1 MKRSF
6 ETMALTSAEPAL
18 VAEIL
23 EAPARFDA
31 VRVTGRLTAYC
42 AVANVAELEHR
53 GATVR
58 VKTANLENALEL
70 HLDRLYSFIGEV
82 ERCEG
87 SVRVRAR
94 VGRDVDGLDV
104 GLWEAA
110 LRLDRDRAAS
120 ESAG

>member
-1 MKRSF
+1 
-6 ETMALTSAEPAL
+6 MALTSAEPAL